1 MTTVQLAIRDSG
13 YAQSLRNLLLRDGTH
28 RVLLVDKPD
37 LKEEGV
43 VVMEA
48 NGFENLSLLSSQPER
63 FVVITRKGTDHLT
76 RIWDA
81 GVRHVVFE
89 EDSPNTAQL
98 AVIAA
103 ELRIPRPVV
112 STGARD
118 ISPGG
123 FASRSFQGDN
133 RRVLPRPGLFVVESR
148 LDLPPR
154 CSRFCPG
161 PRGTILS

>member
-1 MTTVQLAIRDSG
+1 MTTVQLAIHDSTF
-13 YAQSLRNLLLRDGTH
+13 AQSLRNLLLRDGTH
-28 RVLLVDKPD
+28 RVLLVDTPN

-48 NGFENLSLLSSQPER
+48 NGSENLALLNSQPER
-63 FVVITRKGTDHLT
+63 FVVITRKDTDHLT

-81 GVRHVVFE
+81 GVRHVVFQ

-103 ELRIPRPVV
+103 ELRIPKQMV
-112 STGARD
+112 STGSRD
-118 ISPGG
+118 IGTG
-123 FASRSFQGDN
+123 FASRGLQDDN
-133 RRVLPRPGLFVVESR
+133 RRMHPRSGLFVLESR

-154 CSRFCPG
+154 RSRCCSGGNC
-161 PRGTILS
+161 TILA

>member
-1 MTTVQLAIRDSG
+1 MTTVQLAIHDSS
-13 YAQSLRNLLLRDGTH
+13 YAQSLRNLLLRDGAH

-48 NGFENLSLLSSQPER
+48 NGPENLSLLSSQPER

-103 ELRIPRPVV
+103 ELRIPKPGL
-112 STGARD
+112 SPGARD
-118 ISPGG
+118 SNTGG
-123 FASRSFQGDN
+123 FAGRALHSDN
-133 RRVLPRPGLFVVESR
+133 RRLFPRPGLFVLESR

-154 CSRFCPG
+154 RSRCCPV
-161 PRGTILS
+161 RKDTMLF